1 MEEIMN
7 SATRERPRSVEEF
20 GAMMEGLA
28 PSPELVETFWPLDP
42 DSTDVVI
49 TPFGKCGTTL
59 LQQMFHQLRMAQGID
74 AKGDL
79 DFDDISRIVPWIE
92 MAILIPEV
100 DINGP
105 QKVAPRGFKSHLHY
119 EGLPPGM
126 RYVISLRDPKEAYM
140 SMYNFFEGWLFEPGT
155 IQPEEFMPIWMTG
168 GPSRVD
174 YFAHLLS
181 WWARRDAEDTLLMSY
196 RWIIANKREAIA
208 RLAAFCRLKA
218 DAATVDLVEA
228 YTERAFML
236 EHKHLFDDHLMRH
249 MNNRRIGL
257 AVEAESSKVR
267 AEGES
272 QRLIPHAIAAEIDAI
287 WAERVAPVTG
297 HADFAALSADLHA

>member
-1 MEEIMN
+1 MKP
-7 SATRERPRSVEEF
+7 ATRERPRSVQEF

-28 PSPELVETFWPLDP
+28 PSPELVAAFHPLNP
-42 DSTDVVI
+42 QPTDVVI
-49 TPFGKCGTTL
+49 TPFGKCGTTF
-59 LQQMFHQLRMAQGID
+59 LQQMFHQLRMAQGVD
-74 AKGDL
+74 ANGDL

-100 DINGP
+100 DINGS

-126 RYVISLRDPKEAYM
+126 RYVVSVRDPKEAYM

-174 YFAHLLS
+174 YFTHLLS
-181 WWARRDAEDTLLMSY
+181 WWARRDVEDTLLMSY
-196 RWIIANKREAIA
+196 RWIIANKREAIV

-218 DAATVDLVEA
+218 DTAIVDLVDR

-257 AVEAESSKVR
+257 GVEAESSKVR
-267 AEGES
+267 AEGEN
-272 QRLIPHAIAAEIDAI
+272 QRSIPDAIAAEIDAM
-287 WAERVAPVTG
+287 WAERVGPVTG
-297 HADFAALSADLHA
+297 HADFAALAADLHA

>member
-1 MEEIMN
+1 MN
-7 SATRERPRSVEEF
+7 SATRERPRSVEAF

-28 PSPELVETFWPLDP
+28 PSQELVEAFRPLDP
-42 DSTDVVI
+42 KPTDVVI

-59 LQQMFHQLRMAQGID
+59 LQQMFHQLRMAQG
-74 AKGDL
+74 AQAEGDL

-126 RYVISLRDPKEAYM
+126 RYVVSVRDPKEAFM
-140 SMYNFFEGWLFEPGT
+140 SMYNFFEGWLFEPDT
-155 IQPEEFMPIWMTG
+155 IQPDEFMPIWMTG

-174 YFAHLLS
+174 YFTHLLS

-196 RWIIANKREAIA
+196 RWIIANKREAIR
-208 RLAAFCRLKA
+208 RLAAFCGLKA
-218 DAATVDLVEA
+218 DATTVDIVEA

-267 AEGES
+267 PEGES
-272 QRLIPHAIAAEIDAI
+272 RRLIPDAIAAEIDAM
-287 WAERVAPVTG
+287 WAERIAPATG
-297 HADFAALSADLHA
+297 HADFAALAADLHA